1 VVEQYLIWA
10 LLVGMAIGAA
20 AMWFALGRLPRR
32 TDDVSL
38 PEIAAEAEWISATI
52 EARGG
57 VAPASLIEEV
67 LELHVEYI
75 SGEPLEL
82 EPLEVEPYV
91 GVATTP
97 VDEPPAEEAR
107 RPAGEPR
114 DR

>member
-20 AMWFALGRLPRR
+20 VMWFAIARLPRR

-38 PEIAAEAEWISATI
+38 PEIAAEADWISGTI

-57 VAPASLIEEV
+57 IAPASLVEEV
-67 LELHVEYI
+67 LELHVEYV
-75 SGEPLEL
+75 SG
-82 EPLEVEPYV
+82 EPLEVEPYLV
-91 GVATTP
+91 AATTP
-97 VDEPPAEEAR
+97 RDEPPAAAVS